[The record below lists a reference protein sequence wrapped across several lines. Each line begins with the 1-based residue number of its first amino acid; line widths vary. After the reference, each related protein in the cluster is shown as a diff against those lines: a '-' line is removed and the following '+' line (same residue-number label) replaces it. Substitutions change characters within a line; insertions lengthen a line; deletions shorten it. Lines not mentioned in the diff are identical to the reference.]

1 MLIAKRTVLRR
12 SSGRIEFLIQKQNMV
27 CDTKNEILIDSLTLS
42 SAFTKIFSFCSLF
55 QRIVT

>member
-42 SAFTKIFSFCSLF
+42 SAFTKIFSLSSLF